1 MHGKGVVYYGCDR
14 VGQRL
19 ACIARREIMNNRYSS
34 LVFLTGAA
42 SLRGLPPDYGCEVAF
57 AGRSNAGKSSALNAV
72 AARRALARTSKTPG
86 RTQQINFFTLDEH
99 RRVADLPG
107 YGFAKAPAEV
117 QRRWTVLV
125 ESYLQRRDC
134 LSGLV
139 LLMDSR
145 RPLTDLDRQMV
156 NWCVNAGVDL
166 HAVLT
171 KADKLGRGAA
181 SRALSD
187 ARRVLE
193 PLGDTVSSQLFSA
206 TKRDGLDELRARI
219 DGWLRVDEAID
230 AAPVEEPATDAPG
243 QPTE

>member
-1 MHGKGVVYYGCDR
+1 M
-14 VGQRL
+14 
-19 ACIARREIMNNRYSS
+19 
-34 LVFLTGAA
+34 
-42 SLRGLPPDYGCEVAF
+42 RGLPPDLGFEVAF

-86 RTQQINFFTLDEH
+86 RTQQINFFELDQQ

-125 ESYLQRRDC
+125 ESYLQRRHC

-145 RPLTDLDRQMV
+145 RPLTDLDQQMV
-156 NWCVNAGVDL
+156 DWCVRAGINL

-171 KADKLGRGAA
+171 KSDKLGRGAA
-181 SRALSD
+181 MRSLSD
-187 ARRVLE
+187 AQRMLD
-193 PLGDTVSSQLFSA
+193 PLGEQVSAQLFSA
-206 TKRDGLDELRARI
+206 TKRDGLDELRAKI
-219 DGWLRVDEAID
+219 DGWLRIGEDID
-230 AAPVEEPATDAPG
+230 DSDAQVPVEVD
-243 QPTE
+243 

>member
-1 MHGKGVVYYGCDR
+1 M
-14 VGQRL
+14 
-19 ACIARREIMNNRYSS
+19 
-34 LVFLTGAA
+34 
-42 SLRGLPPDYGCEVAF
+42 RGLPPDLGYEVAF

-86 RTQQINFFTLDEH
+86 RTQQINFFELDE
-99 RRVADLPG
+99 RRRLADLPG

-125 ESYLQRRDC
+125 ETYLQRRQC

-156 NWCVNAGVDL
+156 DWSVQAGVNL

-181 SRALSD
+181 MRSLSD
-187 ARRVLE
+187 AQRTLQA
-193 PLGDTVSSQLFSA
+193 LGDRVSVQLFSA
-206 TKRDGLDELRARI
+206 TKREGLEQLRTQI
-219 DGWLRVDEAID
+219 DTWLRVDEVDVGPLQGAD
-230 AAPVEEPATDAPG
+230 RAAVTEAGDEDENPAS
-243 QPTE
+243 